1 MLTGSCH
8 QIQSTPC
15 GDAGASERA
24 RSPRQPFK
32 ATFTEGSLRSQ
43 FCQNLLCS
51 ASEWIRF
58 LILHLPVSS
67 LITLVPQQSTSNT
80 VRWVQLARALSRM
93 FPLSN
98 VPSTAPL
105 PGSLAFYS
113 FCCVRV
119 KFLLFHCKVPIQIL
133 KIVNRLLL
141 LLLLRRSLIVSN
153 HYWIVSLTSIMIG
166 IIF

>member
-1 MLTGSCH
+1 MPALLVPLNVPGHHASP
-8 QIQSTPC
+8 SKPLLPK
-15 GDAGASERA
+15 GAWEVSFA
-24 RSPRQPFK
+24 R
-32 ATFTEGSLRSQ
+32 TFR
-43 FCQNLLCS
+43 
-51 ASEWIRF
+51 SEWIRF
-58 LILHLPVSS
+58 LILNLPVSS
-67 LITLVPQQSTSNT
+67 LIILVPQQSTSNT

-98 VPSTAPL
+98 VPSTVPL
-105 PGSLAFYS
+105 PGSLAFNS
-113 FCCVRV
+113 FCCVTV